1 MSTSQSST
9 ARSTERSD
17 ASPAMPSAARRLV
30 SMLKR
35 LQQGALTV
43 HWPNGETDHF
53 GAQDQASLE
62 QHASVTM
69 VNWQPVH
76 KALKSGDI
84 GFAQAYIDGD
94 WHTPDLAA
102 LLRLIIANRHALDE
116 AIYGHWLGRL
126 VYRLRHWMRRNHK
139 ANSAENIPAHYD
151 LGNDFYAKWLDE
163 TMNYSSALFHG
174 DFTQGMAQ
182 AQHAKVERAL
192 RAAGVQPGARV
203 LEIGCGWGAL
213 AEMATQTFGA
223 HVVGVTLSPEQLK
236 FAQDRMQR
244 LGLTE
249 KADLRLQDY
258 RDIAEQ
264 GFDAVCSIEMIEAVG
279 QAYWP
284 TYFEAIA
291 RALRSGGRACVQ
303 SIVIDDRYFERYLKG
318 SDFIQQYIF
327 PGGCL
332 PSPSAFRAA
341 AEGAG
346 LQVLES
352 YPFGP
357 DYAETLRRWRADFMA
372 QRAAVQEM
380 GFDDAFVRTWEFYL
394 AYCEAAFDEASIDVV
409 QYTLVK
415 P

>member
-1 MSTSQSST
+1 MSTSDST
-9 ARSTERSD
+9 P
-17 ASPAMPSAARRLV
+17 ASGAGRRHAQAAMPAAARRLV
-30 SMLKR
+30 GMLDR
-35 LQQGALTV
+35 IQHGALTV
-43 HWPNGETDHF
+43 HWPNGETGHF
-53 GAQDQASLE
+53 GAQDEASLSR
-62 QHASVTM
+62 HASVTM
-69 VNWQPVH
+69 VNWLPVQ
-76 KALKSGDI
+76 KALNSGDI

-102 LLRLIIANRHALDE
+102 LLRLIVANRNALED

-139 ANSAENIPAHYD
+139 ANSAKNIPAHYD
-151 LGNDFYAKWLDE
+151 LGNDFYVKWLDE
-163 TMNYSSALFHG
+163 TMNYSSALFEG
-174 DFTQGMAQ
+174 DFSQPMAQ
-182 AQHAKVERAL
+182 AQNAKVARAL
-192 RAAGVQPGARV
+192 RQAGVKPGDRV

-213 AEMATQTFGA
+213 AQMATQDFGA
-223 HVVGVTLSPEQLK
+223 QVVGVTLSPEQLK
-236 FAQDRMQR
+236 FAQERLQR
-244 LGLTE
+244 VGTASQ
-249 KADLRLQDY
+249 ADLRLQDY
-258 RDIAEQ
+258 RDVTEQ

-291 RALRSGGRACVQ
+291 RALKSGGRACVQ
-303 SIVIDDRYFERYLKG
+303 SIVIDDQYFERYLKG

-332 PSPSAFRAA
+332 PCPAAFRAA

-346 LQVLES
+346 LQVVQS
-352 YPFGP
+352 HAFGP

-372 QRAAVQEM
+372 QRPEVQAL
-380 GFDDAFVRTWEFYL
+380 GFDDGFVRTWEFYL